1 MSVLQGSVP
10 IEKNQVSCLI
20 PGGSSMLEKVYRRN
34 PDIVYREIAGEF
46 ILVPI
51 HHRAGEVDSIYVLN
65 ETGARAWELMDGC
78 RTLDDIID
86 RMVDV
91 FDVDRKTLKADL
103 MVYIDEMVVSGALE
117 EV

>member
-1 MSVLQGSVP
+1 
-10 IEKNQVSCLI
+10 
-20 PGGSSMLEKVYRRN
+20 MLEKVYRRN

-65 ETGARAWELMDGC
+65 ETGAKVWEQVDGF

-86 RMVDV
+86 LLVDE
-91 FDVDRKTLKADL
+91 FDVDRITLKADL
-103 MVYIDEMVVSGALE
+103 KVYIDEMVVSGALE